1 MYIESV
7 PNRHSPPAILLRES
21 YREGGRVKK
30 RTLLNL
36 SDWPAD
42 RIAGFKMLL
51 KGGTV
56 VPSDQQAITIIR
68 SLPHGHVVAALG
80 TARKIGLD
88 RLLGPDGNRCRDL
101 VLALVVSRLLDPG
114 SKLAA
119 ARALS
124 PDTASSSLGQQLGLG
139 PVDEDELYIALDW
152 LAVRQPA
159 IETTL
164 AKDHLAGG
172 TLVLYDVSSSYM
184 EGRCCPLAQ
193 YGYNRDGKR
202 GKLQIVYGLL
212 CAADG
217 CPVAIEVFDGSTADP
232 VTLTSQVTK
241 LKERFGLDH
250 VVLVGDRGMIT
261 QARIAEDLST
271 AGLDWITAL
280 RAPAI
285 KILRDAG
292 ALQMSLFDERDMA
305 AITSPDFPGERLIVC
320 RNQALA
326 AERARR
332 REDLLAATGART
344 GAHRRGSGPPAPAA
358 ARRGRHRSQSRGGAR
373 PAQNGQ
379 ALHSRHCRQPL
390 WLFPQDR
397 GHRRRGGPRR
407 HLCRA
412 HQPARHGTRR
422 PHHGAQLQVPEPGR
436 ARLPLPQERRSA
448 DPAGLPLAG
457 RPGARPRVFVHA
469 GLLSG
474 MAHASASSA
483 DALPR
488 HRQGRRRST
497 ARQRRC
503 QGRALARRHHQ
514 TDHRADRGWAT
525 GSQLPHATGRPCHAD
540 PQHPG
545 DCYRSR
551 ALVHPV
557 GSAYRSPTEG
567 ARSPRPPPYPVMP
580 VARHYLF
587 SEISGLHDHKSSK
600 LRLTRGPRFCTSP
613 GANATK
619 PLLKRRVQ

>member
-21 YREGGRVKK
+21 YREGGKVKK
-30 RTLLNL
+30 RTLLNF

-56 VPSDQQAITIIR
+56 IPSDQQAITIIR
-68 SLPHGHVVAALG
+68 SLPHGHVAAALG

-88 RLLGPDGNRCRDL
+88 QLLGPNGNRCRDL
-101 VLALVVSRLLDPG
+101 VLALVVSRLLEPG

-139 PVDEDELYIALDW
+139 PVDEDELYTALDW

-159 IETTL
+159 IERVL

-217 CPVAIEVFDGSTADP
+217 CPVAIEVFEGRTADP
-232 VTLTSQVTK
+232 MTLTSQVSK

-305 AITSPDFPGERLIVC
+305 SITSPEFPGERLIVC
-320 RNQALA
+320 RNRALA

-332 REDLLAATGART
+332 REDLLAATERELARI
-344 GAHRRGSGPPAPAA
+344 AA
-358 ARRGRHRSQSRGGAR
+358 AVAR
-373 PAQNGQ
+373 Q
-379 ALHSRHCRQPL
+379 RQPL
-390 WLFPQDR
+390 RGAAAIGLKVGAVLDQHKMAKHFTLDIADSRFGFARKREEIAAEAALDGIYVVRTSLPATVLDDDATVRNYKSLSLVERAFRCLKSVDLQIRPVYHWLADR
-397 GHRRRGGPRR
+397 V
-407 HLCRA
+407 RA
-412 HQPARHGTRR
+412 HVLLCMLAYYLEWHMRQRLAPMLYDDTDKDAAQAQRTSVVAKAERSPAAVTKQTTGQT
-422 PHHGAQLQVPEPGR
+422 E
-436 ARLPLPQERRSA
+436 
-448 DPAGLPLAG
+448 DGLPVHSFRTLLADLATLT
-457 RPGARPRVFVHA
+457 RNTLVTAIDPERSFILSARPTALQHKA
-469 GLLSG
+469 LDLLG
-474 MAHASASSA
+474 
-483 DALPR
+483 
-488 HRQGRRRST
+488 
-497 ARQRRC
+497 
-503 QGRALARRHHQ
+503 LARTQ
-514 TDHRADRGWAT
+514 
-525 GSQLPHATGRPCHAD
+525 
-540 PQHPG
+540 
-545 DCYRSR
+545 
-551 ALVHPV
+551 
-557 GSAYRSPTEG
+557 
-567 ARSPRPPPYPVMP
+567 
-580 VARHYLF
+580 
-587 SEISGLHDHKSSK
+587 
-600 LRLTRGPRFCTSP
+600 
-613 GANATK
+613 
-619 PLLKRRVQ
+619 